1 MAIERTFRDL
11 AEDDEEQRQII
22 AAQLGRLGGLTWEN
36 VLQSKRV
43 LLVSEAGVGKTYECQ
58 QQAQRLW
65 DDGKPAFYLDLAG
78 LKDCSLMELL
88 DPEQE
93 ARFEQWRS
101 AQSDIATF
109 FLDSIDELEL
119 TLGKFDTAL
128 ARFAK
133 PLAGNL
139 GRVRVVVTSR
149 PIPIN
154 QETFRRRLPIPPV
167 TEPPPTAE
175 DFADIAMQK
184 QGQSEEPVQA
194 PDWRNI
200 ALLPL
205 TDEQIR
211 EMAAIEGVTDL
222 DAFVADIGRREAQE
236 FARRPQDLIELCAD
250 WHARQHIRTHADQV
264 ATNIA
269 VKLRPRTDRPEK
281 SELSEAKALEG
292 AQRLALAMLLS
303 RTLTIRHS
311 AAADTESTDGA
322 ALEPAKIL
330 LKWNAN
336 ERATLL
342 ERALFGFA
350 TYGRVRFHH
359 RSVIEFL
366 AAEELYRRLER
377 GMPRAS
383 VHRLLFAVTAQ
394 GETVVRPSMRPVAAW
409 LARRR
414 DDIFERVRDT
424 EPNILLDFGDPESLP
439 MARRKQALRAYVT
452 RYGKGGWRGLEL
464 PHLQVHRF
472 ASEDLGP
479 EIKALWED
487 SIENTEVRQLLLRL
501 IGEGKISTCADIAYD
516 VAMMPT
522 EELIERVFALD
533 ALIAL
538 GDHRL
543 SAICDSVEI
552 DRELWPT
559 KIDRIA
565 LDRLFP
571 TFMSAEQLCRAL
583 TGITQP
589 RKTIGELSYHIPGT
603 IASAEIDLQQLEAL
617 RAGIHS
623 LVVPGIRWDDK
634 LCCIRAERR
643 DLIQIF
649 TSTCLR
655 NWQDAKSFDA
665 ALIDSTVRALRLH
678 SRDDVGRDE
687 QRKAL
692 REILQSQPAPA
703 REAIFWADYEF
714 YQSTCPEKSHWR
726 TFHEIGFDGHLDL
739 TMERD
744 WQWLCTAVGDAA
756 RPTQERHLALEAA
769 LLLYRRA
776 EPPQQAELVE
786 ELRQLTDGEEI
797 LAKEIDD
804 AMRGPNTK
812 FLEAQAEREREKEAR
827 EVQAAKDHQSWVDFW
842 QEVADNP
849 DTLFS
854 DERSGKTI
862 WNLWKVMSRQ
872 GQESRASGWNRRFME
887 GHFGKDTADRMR
899 QALMKYWRA
908 DVPTIRSERPQG
920 EKGTYP
926 IRWQVGLAG
935 VYAEAEDPEWANILS
950 DDEVQIATR
959 YAPIELNGFP
969 SWLDGLVQAYPDV
982 VDAII
987 GTELSEELNA
997 PLEPNNHSMSLQ
1009 NVSHAPDATVKL
1021 LLPRV
1026 MDWFREK
1033 AEKFSHN
1040 ESANAAATRLSQV
1053 IEFLLNHG
1061 DASVRDEIC
1070 AKAEQVI
1077 AASPHR
1083 ELLGIWLPVLLSLK
1097 PEKGVPAFEAIISPL
1112 PVERNGEA
1120 VAWFSAL
1127 FGRHGRSGADLRSE
1141 GFTPKLI
1148 LRLLRLSY
1156 IHVQIADDT
1165 RHEGVFSPD
1174 ARDDAESAR
1183 NNILEALLSFGGKD
1197 GWDAKIA
1204 MANDP
1209 LASHFRERLIALA
1222 NGTAAREADGE
1233 PFSDQQLAALD
1244 EFGEAPPATP
1254 EAMFALMCDR
1264 LDDLDDLLL
1273 QDTSPR
1279 ELWATIDDERVMRRA
1294 ISHELRNM
1302 SNACYTVDQEA
1313 VTADEKE
1320 TDIRLRSTISSQ
1332 QATIELKVGER
1343 GWSASVLRDKLRT
1356 QLVDQYMAAE
1366 DCRAGCMLITVA
1378 TDRHWQHPETNE
1390 RMGFDELITLLCE
1403 EAEKIVQEFGGS
1415 IRLMVKGL
1423 DLRPRLK
1430 K

>member
-1 MAIERTFRDL
+1 MVIERIFRDL
-11 AEDDEEQRQII
+11 AEEDEQQRQLIS
-22 AAQLGRLGGLTWEN
+22 AQFGRLGGLTWEK

-78 LKDCSLMELL
+78 LKDCSLLELF

-93 ARFEQWRS
+93 ARFEQWRY

-109 FLDSIDELEL
+109 FLDSVDELEL

-184 QGQSEEPVQA
+184 QRMNKEPVQA

-205 TDEQIR
+205 TDAQIR
-211 EMAAIEGVTDL
+211 AMAAIEGVTDL
-222 DAFVADIGRREAQE
+222 DAFMADIGRREAQE

-250 WHARQHIRTHADQV
+250 WHARKHIRTHADQV

-311 AAADTESTDGA
+311 AAADTGSSDGA

-330 LKWNAN
+330 PNWNAN

-366 AAEELYRRLER
+366 AAEELYRRIER

-394 GETVVRPSMRPVAAW
+394 GKTVVRPSMRPVAAW

-414 DDIFERVRDT
+414 NDIFERVRDT

-452 RYGKGGWRGLEL
+452 LYGEGGWRGLEL

-487 SIENTEVRQLLLRL
+487 GIENTEVRQLLLRL
-501 IGEGKISTCADIAYD
+501 IGEGKISVCADLAYD
-516 VAMMPT
+516 VATLPT
-522 EELIERVFALD
+522 EEMIERVFALD

-543 SAICDSVEI
+543 TAICDSVEK
-552 DRELWPT
+552 DRGLWPS

-571 TFMSAEQLCRAL
+571 AFMSAEQLCRAL
-583 TGITQP
+583 TGVTEP
-589 RKTIGELSYHIPGT
+589 RKTIGEFSYHIPGR
-603 IASAEIDLQQLEAL
+603 IASAEIELQQLEAL

-634 LCCIRAERR
+634 LCSIRAERP

-649 TSTCLR
+649 TATCLR
-655 NWQDAKSFDA
+655 SWQDAKSFSA
-665 ALIDSTVRALRLH
+665 GLIGSTVRALRLH

-687 QRKAL
+687 QRTAL

-703 REAIFWADYEF
+703 REAIFWADYDF

-726 TFHEIGFDGHLDL
+726 TFHEVCFDGHLDL
-739 TMERD
+739 TMEQD
-744 WQWLCTAVGDAA
+744 WQWLCIAVGDAA

-776 EPPQQAELVE
+776 EQSQQGDLIE
-786 ELRQLTDGEEI
+786 ELRQLAHGAEVLT
-797 LAKEIDD
+797 KEIDD
-804 AMRGPNTK
+804 ATRGPSPK
-812 FLEAQAEREREKEAR
+812 FLEAEAKREKEAAAR
-827 EVQAAKDHQSWVDFW
+827 EAQAARDHQSWVAFW
-842 QEVADNP
+842 QEIANDP
-849 DTLFS
+849 EALFS
-854 DERSGKTI
+854 DERSGNTI

-872 GQESRASGWNRRFME
+872 GEESRASGWNRRFME
-887 GHFGKDTADRMR
+887 GHFGKDTADRMG

-908 DVPTIRSERPQG
+908 YVPTIRSERPEG
-920 EKGTYP
+920 EKGTYL

-935 VYAEAEDPEWANILS
+935 VYAEAEDPEWASKLS
-950 DDEVQIATR
+950 DDEAQIAAR
-959 YAPIELNGFP
+959 YAPIQLNGFP
-969 SWLDGLVQAYPDV
+969 SWINGLVQAFPDA
-982 VDAII
+982 VDTII
-987 GTELSEELNA
+987 GTELSDELSA
-997 PLEPNNHSMSLQ
+997 PLEPNNHLMTLQ
-1009 NVSHAPDATVKL
+1009 NVSHASDTTVKL
-1021 LLPRV
+1021 FLPRI
-1026 MDWFREK
+1026 MEWFREK
-1033 AEKFSHN
+1033 AGNFSPN
-1040 ESANAAATRLSQV
+1040 ESARAAATRLSQV
-1053 IEFLLNHG
+1053 IEFLLKHG
-1061 DASVRDEIC
+1061 DASVRNEIC
-1070 AKAEQVI
+1070 VRAEQEI
-1077 AASPHR
+1077 AAGPHR
-1083 ELLGIWLPVLLSLK
+1083 DLLGIWLPVLLSLN
-1097 PEKGVPAFEAIISPL
+1097 PVKGVPAFEAIISPL
-1112 PVERNGEA
+1112 PVEREGEA

-1127 FGRHGRSGADLRSE
+1127 FGRHGRSNVDLRSR
-1141 GFTPKLI
+1141 GFTPELI

-1156 IHVQIADDT
+1156 MHVQIVDDT
-1165 RHEGVFSPD
+1165 RHEGIFSPD
-1174 ARDDAESAR
+1174 TRDDAESAR
-1183 NNILEALLSFGGKD
+1183 GNILEALLSFGGKD

-1222 NGTAAREADGE
+1222 HETAAKEADGD

-1244 EFGEAPPATP
+1244 EFGEAPPATS

-1279 ELWATIDDERVMRRA
+1279 ELWATIDHERVMRRA
-1294 ISHELRNM
+1294 ISHELGNM

-1320 TDIRLRSTISSQ
+1320 TDIRLRSTIPSQ

-1343 GWSASVLRDKLRT
+1343 GWSASVLREKLRT

-1378 TDRHWQHPETNE
+1378 TDRNWQHPETKE
-1390 RMGFDELITLLCE
+1390 RMGFGELITFLCE